1 MCSALLI
8 DKIVKDILKTT
19 DKTLQKN
26 NHDGC
31 YRQTYQI
38 AIEINLFVT
47 SYFHVTVDCFHA
59 MGQKTTCTTSTE
71 NVWHE
76 SVMAVPT
83 LKSGIL

>member
-47 SYFHVTVDCFHA
+47 CF
-59 MGQKTTCTTSTE
+59 
-71 NVWHE
+71 
-76 SVMAVPT
+76 
-83 LKSGIL
+83 ILQ